1 MGHSHAH
8 PALPAG
14 NKGDERYQA
23 TRRVTIVGAVVNLV
37 LSIGK
42 VAIGIVGGSPA
53 LVADG
58 IHSLSDL
65 LTDIMVVWAAKHGS
79 KDADEDH
86 PYGHGRIE
94 TVVTVALGVVLLLV
108 AAGIIYDAAWRL
120 FHPERLTH
128 PGMLALVMA
137 AISVL
142 SKEVLYLYT
151 LRVAKRIRSNLL
163 KANAWHHRSDAISSI
178 VVIVGIAGTMAGLPY
193 LDAIAAA
200 AVGLMIARIAWE
212 LGWHAV
218 HELVDTALEAERV
231 EAIRRVIQSVD
242 GVNELHT
249 LRTRRMG
256 ADALVDVHIQVDPLL
271 SVSEGHHISERV
283 RQTVIREI
291 DEVQD
296 VLVHI
301 DPEDDEQIAL
311 SAHLPSRQ
319 VLLARL
325 REFWQDSAAAGQIR
339 RVTLHYLDGKLRVE
353 VYLPLELAHDEAE
366 RQRLTAA
373 LQQPAQAMAEIESL
387 TVHYS

>member
-8 PALPAG
+8 PAVTAG
-14 NKGDERYQA
+14 NQGDERYRA
-23 TRRVTIVGAVVNLV
+23 TRRVTIVGAVVNLL

-42 VAIGIVGGSPA
+42 VVIGVIGGSPA

-94 TVVTVALGVVLLLV
+94 TVFTVALGVVLLLV
-108 AAGIIYDAAWRL
+108 AAGIVYDAVSRL

-128 PGMLALVMA
+128 PGVLALVMA
-137 AISVL
+137 GISVV
-142 SKEVLYLYT
+142 SKEILYQYT

-163 KANAWHHRSDAISSI
+163 KANAWHHRTDAISSI
-178 VVIVGIAGTMAGLPY
+178 VVIFGIGGTMAGLPY
-193 LDAIAAA
+193 LDAIAAVV
-200 AVGLMIARIAWE
+200 VGLMIAKIAWE

-231 EAIRRVIQSVD
+231 EAIRHVIQSVD

-283 RQTVIREI
+283 RQKVIREI

-325 REFWQDSAAAGQIR
+325 RGFWQDSPAAAHIR
-339 RVTLHYLDGKLRVE
+339 RVTLHYLDGRLRVE
-353 VYLPLELAHDEAE
+353 VYLPLELARNEAE
-366 RQRLTAA
+366 RASLTAA
-373 LQQPAQAMAEIESL
+373 LQQPVQAMAEIESL